1 VLTAKQVVTEKISRN
16 IIFPIVLFF
25 LLNIGN
31 YSFLR
36 YSLHGSENTS
46 GYLNLFSQVR
56 LILPLWIILY
66 AFRLH
71 FRITSAIFSRNWDV
85 IALGISW
92 MLSSLISLDTASY
105 LLYGIW
111 TLLSLWAILLFISY
125 AAIISQRPPVFLSKI
140 LDTLWAGNFVIL
152 MLDLASML
160 FLNLKGGIYNVY
172 FSSNTFWAYPTM
184 IMGILALIKMRF
196 LADSFIKNL
205 LYFSIFLLALGA
217 IYFSARRSPLICLV
231 LTLPLLYLPL
241 KLPQL
246 LMAVCFFA
254 ASYSLFGSGHGKDIL
269 HDLPDSY
276 MKYRME
282 RMMGLVHGRDE
293 TSYTERQKL
302 WDVYLHAFYQKPVL
316 GEGLAAVRRITERA
330 EVKSGGLSAHNT
342 FVGLLS
348 ETGLSGTLLMFIV
361 MLRSLLLA
369 ARMKDKVWIKIYLLL
384 FIPTL
389 LINWVEYNLIPGQIF
404 FLYTIIVW
412 LLPRGLLFTKMKYR
426 IS

>member
-46 GYLNLFSQVR
+46 GYLNLFSQLR

-71 FRITSAIFSRNWDV
+71 FRVTSAIFSRNWDV

-92 MLSSLISLDTASY
+92 MLSSIISLDTASY

-125 AAIISQRPPVFLSKI
+125 AAIISQTPSGFLSKI
-140 LDTLWAGNFVIL
+140 LDTLWAGNFIIL
-152 MLDLASML
+152 ILDFASML
-160 FLNLKGGIYNVY
+160 FLSPKGGIYNVY

-196 LADSFIKNL
+196 RADGLVKKL
-205 LYFSIFLLALGA
+205 LYFNIFLFALAA
-217 IYFSARRSPLICLV
+217 IYFSARRSPLICLL

-241 KLPQL
+241 RLPQIL
-246 LMAVCFFA
+246 LAGCFFA
-254 ASYSLFGSGHGKDIL
+254 ASYSFVDLDHGKNVL
-269 HDLPDSY
+269 NYLPDSY

-282 RMMGLVHGRDE
+282 RMLGLVHGREE

-316 GEGLAAVRRITERA
+316 GEGLAAVRRITEKA
-330 EVKSGGLSAHNT
+330 EVKSEGLSAHNT
-342 FVGLLS
+342 FIGLLS
-348 ETGLSGTLLMFIV
+348 ETGISGTLLMFIV
-361 MLRSLLLA
+361 MLRSLLFA
-369 ARMKDKVWIKIYLLL
+369 GRMKDKVWIKIYLLL
-384 FIPTL
+384 FMPTL
-389 LINWVEYNLIPGQIF
+389 MINWVEYNLIPGQIF

-412 LLPRGLLFTKMKYR
+412 LLPRGLLSTKLKS
-426 IS
+426 IIA